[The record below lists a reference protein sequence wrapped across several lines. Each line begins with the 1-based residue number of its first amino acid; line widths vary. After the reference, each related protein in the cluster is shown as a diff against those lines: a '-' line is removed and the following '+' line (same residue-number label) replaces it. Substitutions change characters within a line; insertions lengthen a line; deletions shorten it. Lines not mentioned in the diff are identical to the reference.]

1 MSASRKDRNHLAT
14 PELNTVVWETNLPG
28 IHFLNRGKVRDL
40 YEMGG
45 QLLLIA
51 TDRLSA
57 FDVVLPTPIPDKG
70 RVLTQLSLFWFN
82 LLRDVIPNHIVTATD
97 FPAELAPYRAQLEG
111 RAMLCRRTNP
121 LPIEC
126 VVRGYLSGSG
136 WKDYRATGKIC
147 GIALPLGLRESERL
161 PEAIFTPSTKATAGH
176 DENISFDDAV
186 SRIGGALAEKVRA
199 ISLEIYRRAA
209 AYAEPRGIILADTK
223 FEFGLVGKD
232 GSGLYREPGGTLIWI
247 DEALTPDSSRFWPAD
262 GYQPGR
268 AQPSYDKQYVRDYLE
283 RIGWN
288 KQPPGPDLPPDV
300 VAATRE
306 KYREA
311 YWQLT
316 GYELS

>member
-1 MSASRKDRNHLAT
+1 LASPK
-14 PELNTVVWETNLPG
+14 LNAVVWETNLPG

-40 YEMGG
+40 YEVGG

-97 FPAELAPYRAQLEG
+97 FPAALAPYRAQLEG
-111 RAMLCRRTNP
+111 RAMLCKRTNP

-147 GIALPLGLRESERL
+147 GIALPQGLRESERL

-186 SRIGGALAEKVRA
+186 SRIGGELAEKVRS
-199 ISLEIYRRAA
+199 ISLEIYRRAV

-223 FEFGLVGKD
+223 FEFGLAGED
-232 GSGLYREPGGTLIWI
+232 GSGLHSEPGGTLIWI

-262 GYQPGR
+262 GYEPGR

-288 KQPPGPDLPPDV
+288 KQPPGPELPADV

-316 GYELS
+316 GHELS